1 MASVASALS
10 GGSGPVADELTVT
23 AALLQRSTVQVR
35 VGRMGGGS
43 GVIWQPDGL
52 VVTNAHVARGP
63 RAQVELSDGRTFDAE
78 VVAHDARRDLAALR
92 FQATDLPAATMGDS
106 DTLRV
111 AQVVAAVGNPLG
123 LTGALTL
130 GIIHAI
136 APAEGRG
143 RQSWVQADVHLAP
156 GNSGGPLANVQG
168 RVIGINSMVSGSLG
182 LAVPSN
188 AVQRFLGVD
197 GARPRLG
204 ITLQPVF
211 IPNAGRSAEALL
223 ILEVQPGSAADR
235 AGITI
240 GDVLIGAGD
249 AILQGSDSI
258 LGVLD
263 RASIT
268 SGMSLELLR
277 GGRRISVHVDLEAAA
292 VPQPAGQAA

>member
-10 GGSGPVADELTVT
+10 GGSGPVADELAVT
-23 AALLQRSTVQVR
+23 AALLQRSTVHVR

-52 VVTNAHVARGP
+52 VITNAHVARGP

-78 VVAHDARRDLAALR
+78 VVAHNAQRDLAALR
-92 FQATDLPAATMGDS
+92 FPAADLPAAIIGDS

-156 GNSGGPLANVQG
+156 GNSGGPLADVQG
-168 RVIGINSMVSGSLG
+168 RVVGINSMVSGNLG

-204 ITLQPVF
+204 ITLQPVV
-211 IPNAGRSAEALL
+211 IPSGGGRSAEGLL
-223 ILEVQPGSAADR
+223 VLEVQPGGAADR
-235 AGITI
+235 AGIGI
-240 GDVLIGAGD
+240 GDVLIGAGGT
-249 AILQGSDSI
+249 AFQGSDGI
-258 LGVLD
+258 LRALD
-263 RASIT
+263 ET
-268 SGMSLELLR
+268 SVGFELSLEMLR
-277 GGRRISVHVDLEAAA
+277 GGRRTSALVVFEPAAS
-292 VPQPAGQAA
+292 QPVGQAA

>member
-10 GGSGPVADELTVT
+10 GGSGPVADELAVT
-23 AALLQRSTVQVR
+23 AALLQRSTVHVQ

-78 VVAHDARRDLAALR
+78 VVAHDPRRDLAALR
-92 FQATDLPAATMGDS
+92 FASTDLPAATIGDS

-136 APAEGRG
+136 APTEGRG
-143 RQSWVQADVHLAP
+143 LQSWVQADVHLAP
-156 GNSGGPLANVQG
+156 GNSGGPLADVQG
-168 RVIGINSMVSGSLG
+168 RVIGINSMVSGNLG

-204 ITLQPVF
+204 ITLQPVH
-211 IPNAGRSAEALL
+211 IPHAGKSAEALL
-223 ILEVQPGSAADR
+223 ILEVQPGGAADH
-235 AGITI
+235 AGIAM
-240 GDVLIGAGD
+240 GDVLIGTED
-249 AILQGSDSI
+249 AIFKGTDS
-258 LGVLD
+258 LLRALD
-263 RASIT
+263 QASVA
-268 SGMSLELLR
+268 SGLALELLR
-277 GGRRISVHVDLEAAA
+277 GGRRVSVHVDFEPAA
-292 VPQPAGQAA
+292 PERAGQAA